1 LPTLPALPVPGILG
15 RAGLPRFL
23 ESRQDLAPMSI
34 ADARASR
41 GSRASKRPERPTLSP
56 EKGNE
61 LLGLA
66 LLGGS
71 LLLAFSFA
79 TYHPGDPSLFHDLAR
94 AAPSRN
100 WIGPAGAEL
109 AALGFGFFGVSCFLL
124 PLFLLV
130 AGWRRL
136 RRRGAVRVVGR
147 GFGSLLLLAALPG
160 LCQLLLGGIA
170 WRGEALPA
178 GGAFG
183 TVLTGLLDERLSF
196 TGSLLV
202 LASAVVIGA
211 ALVVQSTLGQALAAW
226 RQQLRQLWQNAVLA
240 RARRRERREKER
252 ARRRVITKHLQRVV
266 EEKREQQRRE
276 EEVAVERQEAAEA
289 RRSRLSRGL
298 PDRQDG
304 PRQPERPERTE
315 NPERQGR
322 HGRLDRLDRPERPD
336 LAVDDQGAAA
346 IAAMTGGRL
355 DLPLRIFNRQGPV
368 EYGLRR
374 VSGAERDGRSGDP
387 PAPASAAFA
396 SPAASP
402 TIRRPAGSSAGASA
416 PAAPSPPPS
425 AQPPGAFLRG
435 GSVAGT
441 ASTAAG
447 TAAGAAFAPPGRGAR
462 AGAAPHAPPQ
472 TRLPFGGDPA
482 PGVLPPVNLLQLGDG
497 RSAADEAE
505 LMRLGESIRSRCAE
519 FGVDGTIE
527 AISPGPVI
535 TVFEFQPAP
544 GVKVSHIVN
553 LQDDLALA
561 LKAESVRIER
571 LPGRSTLGLEVPNRE
586 RGIIRLGSLLADE
599 RFRKSPSVL
608 TMALGTTIYGE
619 PYYADLATMPH
630 LLVAGA
636 TGAGKSVGL
645 QSMITSILYRATRDE
660 VQFIFIDP
668 KRIELGVY
676 ADIPHLKAEVVVDP
690 KKAANAL
697 RWAVAEMERRYR
709 LLAEVH
715 VRSIAYYNR
724 AICDPEVRERLA
736 LSEEAATSP
745 VTAADLNPLP
755 YYVVIIDELADLMMV
770 SSSEVETS
778 IARLA
783 QMARAVGIHLIVA
796 TQRPSVDVL
805 TGTIKAN
812 FPCRI
817 SYATASR
824 HDSRTIL
831 DQVGSEKLLGKG
843 DMLMMPPGSSRV
855 IRLHGAYVSEQ
866 ETASLVRWLKKQG
879 KPDLDPDVLRA
890 PAESEAGGGE
900 GADSDDELYD
910 EAARLVVAERQ
921 ASASFLQRRMRIGF
935 SRAARLIDIME
946 RDGLLGPPQGSKPR
960 EVLVKPDFFSE
971 IDTLRGEESDGEL
984 DDD

>member
-1 LPTLPALPVPGILG
+1 
-15 RAGLPRFL
+15 
-23 ESRQDLAPMSI
+23 MSI
-34 ADARASR
+34 ADARARGASR
-41 GSRASKRPERPTLSP
+41 TSKRPERPTLSP

-66 LLGGS
+66 LVGVS
-71 LLLAFSFA
+71 LLLIFSFA
-79 TYHPGDPSLFHDLAR
+79 TYHPSDPSLFHELPQ

-100 WIGPAGAEL
+100 WIGPAGAQA
-109 AALGFGFFGVSCFLL
+109 AALGFSFFGLSCFLL

-136 RRRGAVRVVGR
+136 RRRSAARVVGR
-147 GFGSLLLLAALPG
+147 GLGSLLLLAALPG
-160 LCQLLLGGIA
+160 LCQLLAGGIG
-170 WRGEALPA
+170 WRGATLPA

-183 TVLTGLLDERLSF
+183 TVLVDLLDERLSF

-202 LASAVVIGA
+202 LASAVLIGA

-226 RQQLRQLWQNAVLA
+226 RQHLRQLWQDATLA

-266 EEKREQQRRE
+266 EEKQEKQRRE
-276 EEVAVERQEAAEA
+276 ELEPDGAAGA
-289 RRSRLSRGL
+289 A
-298 PDRQDG
+298 G
-304 PRQPERPERTE
+304 PRGRGAGDSRRRVEPGEPGAPGERGAPGNRRD
-315 NPERQGR
+315 PRDSR
-322 HGRLDRLDRPERPD
+322 DSRD
-336 LAVDDQGAAA
+336 LAQPPDSLALLGDPGAAA
-346 IAAMTGGRL
+346 IASMTGGRL
-355 DLPLRIFNRQGPV
+355 DLPLRVFNRQGPV

-374 VSGAERDGRSGDP
+374 VSGAERDARLAEP
-387 PAPASAAFA
+387 
-396 SPAASP
+396 
-402 TIRRPAGSSAGASA
+402 
-416 PAAPSPPPS
+416 PAAPIGVAPPPRRTAGTAGVARDPEADLAAWRAGGVAPGALSPGASSPGSGTAAVLAAGRARAAQSVASLPS
-425 AQPPGAFLRG
+425 AQPAPQTQLPFSGEVAPGA
-435 GSVAGT
+435 
-441 ASTAAG
+441 
-447 TAAGAAFAPPGRGAR
+447 
-462 AGAAPHAPPQ
+462 
-472 TRLPFGGDPA
+472 
-482 PGVLPPVNLLQLGDG
+482 LPPVNLLQLGDG
-497 RSAADEAE
+497 RNAADEAE

-519 FGVDGTIE
+519 FGVEGTIE

-736 LSEEAATSP
+736 LSEEAASSP
-745 VTAADLNPLP
+745 VTAADLKPMP

-831 DQVGSEKLLGKG
+831 DQIGSEKLLGRG

-890 PAESEAGGGE
+890 PAESDGHGGD
-900 GADSDDELYD
+900 GADSDDELYE

-960 EVLVKPDFFSE
+960 EVLVKPDYFSE
-971 IDTLRGEESDGEL
+971 LDGARV
-984 DDD
+984 DDDDP

>member
-1 LPTLPALPVPGILG
+1 
-15 RAGLPRFL
+15 
-23 ESRQDLAPMSI
+23 MSI
-34 ADARASR
+34 ADART
-41 GSRASKRPERPTLSP
+41 SRASRPGKRPEPPKLSP

-66 LLGGS
+66 LLGAA

-79 TYHPGDPSLFHDLAR
+79 TYHPGDPSLFHELPR
-94 AAPSRN
+94 AGSSRN
-100 WIGPAGAEL
+100 WIGPAGAE
-109 AALGFGFFGVSCFLL
+109 AAAVAFGFFGFSCFLL

-136 RRRGAVRVVGR
+136 RRRGAARVVGR

-160 LCQLLLGGIA
+160 LCQLAAGGIA
-170 WRGEALPA
+170 WRGETLAA

-183 TVLTGLLDERLSF
+183 SVLVGLLDERLSF

-202 LASAVVIGA
+202 LASVVSIGA
-211 ALVVQSTLGQALAAW
+211 ALVVQSTLGQVLASW
-226 RQQLRQLWQNAVLA
+226 RQHLRQLWQDLTLA
-240 RARRRERREKER
+240 RARRRERRAKER

-266 EEKREQQRRE
+266 EEKQEKQEKQ
-276 EEVAVERQEAAEA
+276 ERQEKQE
-289 RRSRLSRGL
+289 
-298 PDRQDG
+298 Q
-304 PRQPERPERTE
+304 ERH
-315 NPERQGR
+315 ERQGKR
-322 HGRLDRLDRPERPD
+322 GE
-336 LAVDDQGAAA
+336 AEAAA
-346 IAAMTGGRL
+346 EVAAMTGGRL
-355 DLPLRIFNRQGPV
+355 DLPLRVSARRGSLD
-368 EYGLRR
+368 YALRR
-374 VSGAERDGRSGDP
+374 VSGAERDTRLADLAAAPGP
-387 PAPASAAFA
+387 P
-396 SPAASP
+396 
-402 TIRRPAGSSAGASA
+402 AGASPGAA
-416 PAAPSPPPS
+416 PAGGAANAGLARLAGMGGPGGSTAAAS
-425 AQPPGAFLRG
+425 STGGPPGA
-435 GSVAGT
+435 
-441 ASTAAG
+441 
-447 TAAGAAFAPPGRGAR
+447 GRPR
-462 AGAAPHAPPQ
+462 AGPPRPQ
-472 TRLPFGGDPA
+472 PQPALPFTGDVA
-482 PGVLPPVNLLQLGDG
+482 PGTLPPVNLLQMADG

-505 LMRLGESIRSRCAE
+505 LVRLGESIRSRCAE
-519 FGVDGTIE
+519 FGVEGTIE

-571 LPGRSTLGLEVPNRE
+571 LAGRSTLGLEVPNRE
-586 RGIIRLGSLLADE
+586 RAIIRLGSLLADE

-608 TMALGTTIYGE
+608 TMALGTSIYGE
-619 PYYADLATMPH
+619 PYYADLAAMPH

-645 QSMITSILYRATRDE
+645 QSMITSLLYRATRDE

-736 LSEEAATSP
+736 LSEETASSP
-745 VTAADLNPLP
+745 VTAADLKPLP

-831 DQVGSEKLLGKG
+831 DQVGAEKLLGRG

-855 IRLHGAYVSEQ
+855 MRLHGAYVSEQ

-890 PAESEAGGGE
+890 PAEAEPGGGD
-900 GADSDDELYD
+900 GGDNDDELYD

-935 SRAARLIDIME
+935 SRAARLIDLME

-960 EVLVKPDFFSE
+960 EVLVKPDYFSE
-971 IDTLRGEESDGEL
+971 VDLAAAERMDEDIEDG
-984 DDD
+984 